1 MCRSARV
8 QCPSLRLWGQILL
21 QVLDGFCFQ
30 RFVVI
35 CSLYFPSSSFFV
47 TSVAVGANH
56 ACAVDDVVGGVYCW
70 GNNFHCQLGYQA
82 SCAMSSSNLRQENP
96 VRAQQQLAQKIA
108 AVTVGNAYTCA
119 ITIGRAL
126 YCWGDN
132 RFGFLGNSSAPLAVV
147 PTPVLVNLNAVREP
161 SF

>member
-1 MCRSARV
+1 M
-8 QCPSLRLWGQILL
+8 L
-21 QVLDGFCFQ
+21 QVLDVLCFQ

-35 CSLYFPSSSFFV
+35 CSFYFSSLTFLV

-56 ACAVDDVVGGVYCW
+56 ACAVDDAIGGVYCW
-70 GNNFHCQLGYQA
+70 GNNFHCQLGSPA
-82 SCAMSSSNLRQENP
+82 SCSMSSSNPRQEIP
-96 VRAQQQLAQKIA
+96 VRAQQQLAQKVA

-119 ITIGRAL
+119 ITIGGAL

-147 PTPVLVNLNAVREP
+147 PTPVFVNLNAVRES